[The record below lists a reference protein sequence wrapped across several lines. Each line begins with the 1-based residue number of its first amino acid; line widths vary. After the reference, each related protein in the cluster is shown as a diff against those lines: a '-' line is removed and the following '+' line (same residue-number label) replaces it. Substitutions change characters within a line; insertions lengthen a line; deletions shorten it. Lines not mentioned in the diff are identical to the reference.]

1 MNRVCAAGMA
11 LLAFSCSL
19 VIGLCVGNP
28 FVTVVG
34 RALVVMA
41 IFYVLGLLFGVIGE
55 KVIKENFDV
64 EAEMIRQKT
73 HAADA
78 AAANPKPEAAAAAE
92 ASTAATSA
100 TTATTAKATAPG
112 SPVNN

>member
-34 RALVVMA
+34 RALVVMG

-64 EAEMIRQKT
+64 EAQMIRQKT
-73 HAADA
+73 HAADSVP
-78 AAANPKPEAAAAAE
+78 AAANPKPEAAAAADVS
-92 ASTAATSA
+92 AAATSA
-100 TTATTAKATAPG
+100 TPIPTAPD
-112 SPVNN
+112 SPVKK